1 VTTPP
6 ADIERDERLRA
17 VLVRLH
23 GDIDSSNA
31 ADVMT
36 PLADEALG
44 QTLIIDLSDVQYIDS
59 AGMAA
64 IDTLRGATELYMI
77 APRSSIVRRALQIV
91 GFDQLVPVFD
101 RLEDINR

>member
-1 VTTPP
+1 MTTPA

-17 VLVRLH
+17 LVVHLH

-31 ADVMT
+31 ADVIT
-36 PLADEALG
+36 PLVDAAPA
-44 QTLIIDLSDVQYIDS
+44 QALIIDLSDVHYIDS

-64 IDTLRGATELYMI
+64 IDALRNTTELYLI
-77 APRSSIVRRALQIV
+77 ATGSSIVRRTLQIV
-91 GFDQLVPVFD
+91 GFDQLVPVCE